1 MKCHSLKQ
9 YLIAMASIAGVLL
22 FLFLFNGC
30 SITTTTAAPA
40 PLPTIN
46 TYSNINTNK
55 NISNFDLH
63 IFTNEEEAL
72 IVPCYYWKMVD
83 SAKN

>member
-9 YLIAMASIAGVLL
+9 YLITMASISGILL

-40 PLPTIN
+40 PLSTIN

-63 IFTNEEEAL
+63 IFTNEEETL
-72 IVPCYYWKMVD
+72 IVPCYYWKIVESD
-83 SAKN
+83 KN